1 MLQAS
6 RCLRLV
12 ALVALASCH
21 RVDPEASSRAAAS
34 AAANPGVP
42 AVDPSLPAG
51 VLVVDLVAA
60 VDLLAIDK
68 PAAIAV
74 SSARFTW
81 NPGAPARF
89 EHLAAG
95 ERHEIGVSGPYL
107 FEPAAF
113 PFTFTFPSPSHGA
126 RIAVKVIPFAPLPPP
141 TPFYAERS
149 PSQPEHVLE
158 LDLTRPDT
166 IGFLWS
172 QGATRTLRERD
183 GWAPPEV
190 GQRFEHGTTIAIS
203 DVSRAAPDL
212 TESFR
217 RQWDSYANHKDPAD
231 NAADRAIV
239 RAEPTASVA
248 SIAPVLAALLA
259 IRRERSAH
267 PGIPVPVFD
276 VAITPPVVEPKLL
289 LDDEIGTLDIV
300 AGSPDRGAAIAGAVD
315 RMRDAL
321 AKCGVAACSPALRAR
336 LLLHL
341 GEALSAAGRRE
352 DAELAFFDARAVDP
366 TIALD
371 PGATASSAAIFAA
384 ARRRRLP
391 GPRVEAMTVS
401 GRLAPGVIE
410 AGMAAREGLVRLC
423 YVEGLRRNPRLF
435 GRLTA
440 RFVIGADGVLSLVLN
455 GGTDLTD
462 GRAVQCLL
470 DTFRGLTFPRP
481 EAGIVAVVYPIV
493 LEPAPKG

>member
-6 RCLRLV
+6 RSLLLLAC
-12 ALVALASCH
+12 VALASCH
-21 RVDPEASSRAAAS
+21 RVDPQASSRAAAR

-42 AVDPSLPAG
+42 AGDPSLPAG

-74 SSARFTW
+74 SSARFAW
-81 NPGAPARF
+81 NPGAPTRF
-89 EHLAAG
+89 EQLAAG
-95 ERHEIGVSGPYL
+95 ARHEIGLSGPYL
-107 FEPAAF
+107 FEPTA
-113 PFTFTFPSPSHGA
+113 FTFPSPSHGA
-126 RIAVKVIPFAPLPPP
+126 RIAVKVIPFGPLPPP

-149 PSQPEHVLE
+149 PSLPEQVLE

-166 IGFLWS
+166 IGILWS

-183 GWAPPEV
+183 GLAPPEV
-190 GQRFEHGTTIAIS
+190 AQRFDHGTTIAIS
-203 DVSRAAPDL
+203 EVARAAPDL
-212 TESFR
+212 AESLR
-217 RQWDSYANHKDPAD
+217 NQWDRYASHKDPAD
-231 NAADRAIV
+231 DGADRAIV

-267 PGIPVPVFD
+267 PGIPGPVFD

-289 LDDEIGTLDIV
+289 LDDEIVTLDIV
-300 AGSPDRGAAIAGAVD
+300 AQSPDRGAGVADAVD
-315 RMRDAL
+315 RMHDAL

-352 DAELAFFDARAVDP
+352 EAELAFFDARAVDP
-366 TIALD
+366 TVALD
-371 PGATASSAAIFAA
+371 PGATAASAGIFAA

-391 GPRVEAMTVS
+391 GARVEAMTVS
-401 GRLAPGVIE
+401 GRLTPGVIE
-410 AGMAAREGLVRLC
+410 KGMAAREGLVRLC
-423 YVEGLRRNPRLF
+423 HVEGLRRNPGLE

-440 RFVIGADGVLSLVLN
+440 RFIIGADGVLSLVFN
-455 GGTDLTD
+455 GGTDLPDART
-462 GRAVQCLL
+462 VQCLL

-481 EAGIVAVVYPIV
+481 EAGTVAVVYPIV
-493 LEPAPKG
+493 LEPAPGR

>member
-1 MLQAS
+1 MPQAS
-6 RCLRLV
+6 RSLLLV
-12 ALVALASCH
+12 AFVALASCH

-42 AVDPSLPAG
+42 AGDPSLPAG

-60 VDLLAIDK
+60 VDRLAIEK

-81 NPGAPARF
+81 NPGAPTRF
-89 EHLAAG
+89 EQLAAG
-95 ERHEIGVSGPYL
+95 ARHEIGISGPYL
-107 FEPAAF
+107 VEPAA
-113 PFTFTFPSPSHGA
+113 FTFPSPSHGA
-126 RIAVKVIPFAPLPPP
+126 RIAVKVIPFGPLPPP
-141 TPFYAERS
+141 TPIYAERS
-149 PSQPEHVLE
+149 PSLPEQVLE
-158 LDLTRPDT
+158 IDLTRPDT

-172 QGATRTLRERD
+172 QGAARTLRERD
-183 GWAPPEV
+183 GLAPPEV

-203 DVSRAAPDL
+203 EVSRAAPDL
-212 TESFR
+212 AESFR
-217 RQWDSYANHKDPAD
+217 HQWDRYANHKDPAD
-231 NAADRAIV
+231 NMADRAIV
-239 RAEPTASVA
+239 RAEPNASVA

-259 IRRERSAH
+259 VRRERSAH
-267 PGIPVPVFD
+267 PGIPAPVFD
-276 VAITPPVVEPKLL
+276 VAVTPPVVEPKLL

-300 AGSPDRGAAIAGAVD
+300 AGSPDRDGAIAGAVD

-341 GEALSAAGRRE
+341 GEALSAASRRDE
-352 DAELAFFDARAVDP
+352 AELAFFDARAVDP

-371 PGATASSAAIFAA
+371 PAATAESAGIFAA

-391 GPRVEAMTVS
+391 RPRVDAMTVS

-410 AGMAAREGLVRLC
+410 AGIAAREGLVRLC
-423 YVEGLRRNPRLF
+423 YVEGLRRNPLLE

-440 RFVIGADGVLSLVLN
+440 RFVIGADGVLSLVFN
-455 GGTDLTD
+455 GGSNLSD
-462 GRAVQCLL
+462 GRTVQCLL

-481 EAGIVAVVYPIV
+481 EAGTVTVGYPIV
-493 LEPAPKG
+493 LEPAPGSVP